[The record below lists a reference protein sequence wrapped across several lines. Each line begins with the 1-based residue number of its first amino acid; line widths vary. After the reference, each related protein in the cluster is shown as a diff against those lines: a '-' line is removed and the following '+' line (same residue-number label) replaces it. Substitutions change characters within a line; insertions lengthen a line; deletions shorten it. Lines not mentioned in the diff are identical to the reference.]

1 MIANEE
7 NFAGSAADAASP
19 QPYDDDA
26 LPNPYSWQPK
36 QSCWNRPHARSLEPS
51 WQTTVATCQA
61 KLRVE
66 RLQMPKNRPK
76 QLLHHVAVTMF
87 VRIRERVAT
96 RSERTTNRP

>member
-1 MIANEE
+1 MAE
-7 NFAGSAADAASP
+7 NFAV
-19 QPYDDDA
+19 
-26 LPNPYSWQPK
+26 
-36 QSCWNRPHARSLEPS
+36 QSQMQLRRSLTTTMLCPIHTVGNQSNRAGIDRMHSSLEPS

-87 VRIRERVAT
+87 VRMRERVAT